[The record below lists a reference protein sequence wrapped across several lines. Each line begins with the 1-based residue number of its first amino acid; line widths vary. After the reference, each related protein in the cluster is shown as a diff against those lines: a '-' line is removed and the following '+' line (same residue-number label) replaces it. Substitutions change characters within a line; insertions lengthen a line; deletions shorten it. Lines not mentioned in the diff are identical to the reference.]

1 MEHQSLIETS
11 QNIKALREVD
21 VFEVEVCKVL
31 ELKFD
36 KNGWKFKLH
45 TNKKIQNL
53 IIDLY
58 TCVYEK
64 RNFLDD
70 TITPEYVCAL
80 IVQNNGVH
88 LNEQLM
94 HLLPMKRRFH
104 YN

>member
-45 TNKKIQNL
+45 TNKKSK
-53 IIDLY
+53 
-58 TCVYEK
+58 T
-64 RNFLDD
+64 
-70 TITPEYVCAL
+70 
-80 IVQNNGVH
+80 
-88 LNEQLM
+88 
-94 HLLPMKRRFH
+94 
-104 YN
+104 